1 MICER
6 VLNTHTYTVRPQ
18 FTATLDVPPQVAT
31 SKQWLLLGFDCA
43 WVCFFFKLLYLKLA
57 PLNLVIVHACRKLHD
72 IYTVFTFL
80 RICLHTMY
88 GLFVYTFAWVCVCV
102 CVCVC
107 IHVRA
112 CVRARGRARIIFP
125 VSWLNF
131 HNNYEAYSESK
142 YRFAVKKIE

>member
-1 MICER
+1 MLVE
-6 VLNTHTYTVRPQ
+6 NFMTYIQ
-18 FTATLDVPPQVAT
+18 
-31 SKQWLLLGFDCA
+31 
-43 WVCFFFKLLYLKLA
+43 YL
-57 PLNLVIVHACRKLHD
+57 HFC
-72 IYTVFTFL
+72 
-80 RICLHTMY
+80 
-88 GLFVYTFAWVCVCV
+88 GFVYTLCTDCSFTLLHECVCV